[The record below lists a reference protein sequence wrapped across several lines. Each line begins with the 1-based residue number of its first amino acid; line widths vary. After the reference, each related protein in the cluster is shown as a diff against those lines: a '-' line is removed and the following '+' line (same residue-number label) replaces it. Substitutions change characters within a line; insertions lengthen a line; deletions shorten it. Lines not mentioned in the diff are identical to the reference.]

1 MKILSEFTDSRY
13 VDANGKRTKRY
24 GPGDEDKID
33 PALDPAEIERLKKAG
48 VIDPDGTPDAKA
60 TPARGKVV
68 ESASPQAPRGAPPPP
83 SPTTDVGVDPKA
95 KR

>member
-1 MKILSEFTDSRY
+1 MKTLSEFTDSRH

-48 VIDPDGTPDAKA
+48 VIDPDGTPDAKGEPRSKLVDA
-60 TPARGKVV
+60 
-68 ESASPQAPRGAPPPP
+68 ASPQAPRGAAPPP
-83 SPTTDVGVDPKA
+83 SPKIDVGVDPKA